1 VRPGHWHLTGVTTI
15 ASWNRIGALAV
26 ALGVG
31 LTVAHPTGTAWA
43 SPEDTEVTDVVDG
56 TDGVTEGE
64 PAPDDAAIPEQAPDG
79 SSTGATAQV
88 GPDSSPPVVV
98 RSTGGANTT
107 INGESAPDETTMAP
121 ADGAAAEPGTPA
133 QSDGSPVDA
142 PAEPGVAVEP
152 TTAPPTDS
160 DQPVVD
166 GSKPDDSDFSRRS
179 DARRDLRWPPTP
191 AAADTVLIE
200 VDATPASRGPAN
212 PTPAEGS
219 AAAAETPA
227 VSAARPPVDDPVT
240 PADAVI
246 AFAAKA
252 GVALLAPLADFGNG
266 TPTAP
271 PMAWTVLAW
280 VRREFDDAIDAVL
293 AEGER
298 ATRSDRALV
307 VLTAET
313 QRPDAAG
320 RTAVFTS
327 VPDATES
334 NAHVAVLDVG
344 TGAVVGEPLVLV
356 GQRAVAVAFA
366 SGGTRMAVATYGD
379 ESGVTRLVVADAATG
394 DPVGE
399 GATVDGRPGGF
410 GIASDGD
417 LAALV
422 AIADDATT
430 GSQAA
435 TVLTVDTDTG
445 ERVGDVVTVVGQS
458 VVDVLVVGD
467 VNRAV
472 VTTEVTDAESGAF
485 VTTVTVVDLLGPDRL
500 TSVTIDGSA
509 GSTSMNTDGTAIIVA
524 TSTRDVG
531 TGVLRTGMTSIDV
544 RTGELV

>member
-1 VRPGHWHLTGVTTI
+1 MRPGHWHLTGVTTI

-31 LTVAHPTGTAWA
+31 LTVAHSTGTAWA

-56 TDGVTEGE
+56 TDVVTEGE
-64 PAPDDAAIPEQAPDG
+64 PAPDDAAIPEMPPDG
-79 SSTGATAQV
+79 SPTGATAQV

-121 ADGAAAEPGTPA
+121 ADGAATEPGTPA

-166 GSKPDDSDFSRRS
+166 GSNPDGSDFSRRS
-179 DARRDLRWPPTP
+179 DGRRDPRWPPTP
-191 AAADTVLIE
+191 AAADTVLTE
-200 VDATPASRGPAN
+200 GDATPASRGPARS
-212 PTPAEGS
+212 TPAAGS
-219 AAAAETPA
+219 AAAEAPA

-240 PADAVI
+240 PADAVL

-252 GVALLAPLADFGNG
+252 GVALLAPLAAFGNG

-271 PMAWTVLAW
+271 PIAWTVLAW

-298 ATRSDRALV
+298 ATRSDGALV

-334 NAHVAVLDVG
+334 NAHVAVLDVT

-379 ESGVTRLVVADAATG
+379 ESGVTRLIVADAATG

-417 LAALV
+417 LTALV

-458 VVDVLVVGD
+458 VVDVLVAGD

-472 VTTEVTDAESGAF
+472 VTTEMTDAESGTF

-509 GSTSMNTDGTAIIVA
+509 ESTSMNTDGTAITVT
-524 TSTRDVG
+524 TSTRDAG

>member
-1 VRPGHWHLTGVTTI
+1 MRPGHWHLTGVTTI

-31 LTVAHPTGTAWA
+31 LTVAHSTGTAWA

-64 PAPDDAAIPEQAPDG
+64 PAPDDAAIPELPPDG

-88 GPDSSPPVVV
+88 GADSSPPVVV
-98 RSTGGANTT
+98 RSNGGANTT

-121 ADGAAAEPGTPA
+121 DDGAATDPGPPA
-133 QSDGSPVDA
+133 PPVDPPADA

-152 TTAPPTDS
+152 TPTSPTDS
-160 DQPVVD
+160 DQSVVD
-166 GSKPDDSDFSRRS
+166 GSNPDGSDFSRRS
-179 DARRDLRWPPTP
+179 DGRRDPRWPPTP
-191 AAADTVLIE
+191 AAAHTVLTE
-200 VDATPASRGPAN
+200 GDATPERREPAKT
-212 PTPAEGS
+212 TPAGGS
-219 AAAAETPA
+219 AAADAPA
-227 VSAARPPVDDPVT
+227 VAAARPPVDDPVT
-240 PADAVI
+240 PANAVL

-252 GVALLAPLADFGNG
+252 GVALLAPLAAFGNG

-298 ATRSDRALV
+298 AKRSDDALV

-320 RTAVFTS
+320 LTAVFTS

-458 VVDVLVVGD
+458 VVDVLVAGD

-472 VTTEVTDAESGAF
+472 VTTEVTDAESGTF

-509 GSTSMNTDGTAIIVA
+509 ESTSMNTDGTAITVT
-524 TSTRDVG
+524 TSTRDAG
-531 TGVLRTGMTSIDV
+531 TGVLRTGLSSIDV